1 MIMAKWAKIC
11 MIFLLLAAIPSNYC
25 FANVRISASLSANPT
40 EIIQPTTYECS
51 SIALPLNVEFSGG
64 GGPPGA
70 LECYPDSPVVG
81 IGVEAADGAAGAI
94 AVDVK
99 LVILRPFV
107 LTPEPVTCSGVIEV
121 E

>member
-11 MIFLLLAAIPSNYC
+11 ILLLFLVAVSSNYC
-25 FANVRISASLSANPT
+25 FANVRISATLSANPA

-51 SIALPLNVEFSGG
+51 SGALPLNVEFSGG

-81 IGVEAADGAAGAI
+81 IGVEAAGGATEWLS
-94 AVDVK
+94 VDVK
-99 LVILRPFV
+99 LVILQPFV
-107 LTPEPVTCSGVIEV
+107 LTPEPITRSGVIEV